1 MNIEELKANIG
12 QLVVLD
18 NSTKPYTWRRK
29 KKISL
34 GGVRDMEN
42 ESTLKLIDIYDNP
55 TQVGLK
61 GNSRTYLIS
70 PKHIRLSDTHL
81 LLTDNYK
88 IKYLNKGEEL
98 EINYIFIDLGC
109 KSPCEE
115 NATLPDSGYIYINDM
130 KSENGVN
137 VGDFNY
143 SKNIEITLP
152 QLRLL
157 HKVKKHDVNDATT
170 IDDNG
175 NAWFIVYN
183 GNNTN
188 IASYRWDT
196 TALEW
201 KCRRP
206 NGTEVFKD
214 ISPDIGD
221 YPHNVALEHIE
232 IECVV
237 NGDDKTERMTYEQAV
252 KAVLAGEKVQMLD
265 FQNEWINIK
274 DFYLGQILCDTNKFR
289 IAPETILLEKKEYTK
304 EQLVK
309 IIEGMK

>member
-18 NSTKPYTWRRK
+18 NSTKPYTRESK
-29 KKISL
+29 EKITL
-34 GGVRDMEN
+34 GSVRDMEN
-42 ESTLKLIDIYDNP
+42 ESRLKLIDIYNNP

-61 GNSRTYLIS
+61 GASRTYLIS
-70 PKHIRLSDTHL
+70 PKHIRLSDTQL
-81 LLTDNYK
+81 LLINNYK
-88 IKYLNKGEEL
+88 IQYFSKAEEL
-98 EINYIFIDLGC
+98 EIHYIFINLGC
-109 KSPCEE
+109 KPPRNE

-130 KSENGVN
+130 KSENGVR

-143 SKNIEITLP
+143 SGNIEITLP

-157 HKVKKHDVNDATT
+157 YKVKKHDVNDATT
-170 IDDNG
+170 IDDKG
-175 NAWFIVYN
+175 NAWFMVEN
-183 GNNTN
+183 GNNMN

-206 NGTEVFKD
+206 NGIEVFKD

-237 NGDDKTERMTYEQAV
+237 NSDDKTERMTYEQAV

-309 IIEGMK
+309 IIKDMK